1 VKAAVLAFTENYER
15 ETVSAN
21 SEDSD
26 SDQKNPF
33 DPKLRSFEDRMV
45 NREVFVTGEVVFVFA
60 HFFCFVVV
68 VVAVVVVVV
77 VLSFVC

>member
-1 VKAAVLAFTENYER
+1 MVSLLKSIRFLETFFYLVKAAVLAFTENYER

-33 DPKLRSFEDRMV
+33 NPELRSFEDFPKSAEWINKTRKSLLK
-45 NREVFVTGEVVFVFA
+45 TA
-60 HFFCFVVV
+60 I
-68 VVAVVVVVV
+68 
-77 VLSFVC
+77 